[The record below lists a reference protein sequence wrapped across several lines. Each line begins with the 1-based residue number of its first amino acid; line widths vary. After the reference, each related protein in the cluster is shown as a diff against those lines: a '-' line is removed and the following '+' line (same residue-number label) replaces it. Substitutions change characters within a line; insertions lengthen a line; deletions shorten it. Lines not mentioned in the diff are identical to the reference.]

1 MANKEYLDSEGLKQL
16 VDYINRLHKS
26 QDNAIDILNGSNETP
41 GSVKKMIKDAI
52 EMTDIA
58 DLQQGEPICFYGGS
72 ASEVMEASE

>member
-52 EMTDIA
+52 EIIDIA
-58 DLQQGEPICFYGGS
+58 NLQQGEPIRFYGGS